1 MMLLHKETISKI
13 TIILK
18 LLKTGQLYYE
28 IMKLI
33 KSQTLFDG
41 RYENKDVF
49 IGFEG
54 EKIVY
59 VGNKKPEEG
68 EIIAEGTVTPAFVD
82 AHSHIGMIRA
92 GEPDRE
98 EEANEQMNT
107 IYPLVNALHSIYMDD
122 PAFGESV
129 ESGVLYST
137 ILPGSGNVIGGKAV
151 LIRNFAR
158 DVNEAY
164 VMDVGIK
171 AALGYNPRSTVD
183 WKGDRPSTRMGAVA
197 MLRENLIK
205 AHKATKLL
213 EMEKKVAAE
222 MEPVTEVFIDILSN
236 KFKMM
241 VHLHKE
247 DDAIVLIQLAK
258 EFGVKAVA
266 NHCLDIHREEVFVAL
281 RKAGIPIIYGPT
293 DGFPYKVELK
303 HESWKN
309 AEKLLKSGAKF
320 SVMSDHPVTLQRN
333 LFYSLRHLL
342 RFGLSRAQAISKITR
357 EPAEIIGA
365 QNIGEVRQGFKAS
378 LVVWSGDPF
387 SLASYPTLV
396 VAEGDIVH
404 ESS

>member
-1 MMLLHKETISKI
+1 
-13 TIILK
+13 
-18 LLKTGQLYYE
+18 
-28 IMKLI
+28 MKLI

-59 VGNKKPEEG
+59 VGNKKPAEG

-122 PAFGESV
+122 PAFVESV

-158 DVNEAY
+158 DINEAY

-266 NHCLDIHREEVFVAL
+266 NHCLDVHREEVFVAL
-281 RKAGIPIIYGPT
+281 RKADIPIIYGPT

-320 SVMSDHPVTLQRN
+320 SLMSDHPVTLQRN

-396 VAEGDIVH
+396 VAEGDVVH
-404 ESS
+404 ESR